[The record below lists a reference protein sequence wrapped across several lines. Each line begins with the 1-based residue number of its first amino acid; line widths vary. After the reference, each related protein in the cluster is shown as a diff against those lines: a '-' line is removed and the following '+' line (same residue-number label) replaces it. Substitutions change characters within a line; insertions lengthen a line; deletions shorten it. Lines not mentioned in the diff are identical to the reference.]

1 MGYLPNNIIT
11 AVCAELGPP
20 QSHVTTALKGEATF
34 PITTRPVAA
43 LLTTLRIFSLVS
55 D

>member
-11 AVCAELGPP
+11 AICAELGPP

-34 PITTRPVAA
+34 PITTWPAAA
-43 LLTTLRIFSLVS
+43 LLITPRTFSLVS